1 MKNSLHLPPPQLQK
15 QQFKVFRKK
24 THTHTT
30 TTTTKKQK
38 KKTENNQQQQSVL
51 KTSTKQTKQGKMKN
65 PLHLFPPPP
74 HQLQKQQFKVFRKKK
89 HNNNTKKKKKK
100 QKTTNNNSLFSP
112 FKIDNTLFTSMQIP
126 AHQTLGSSLLSS
138 GSLSSPKAQPTAV
151 SRHPN
156 IPLAMT
162 NIQSN
167 STGKDL
173 KSDP

>member
-1 MKNSLHLPPPQLQK
+1 MKNPLHLFPPPSPQLQK

-24 THTHTT
+24 T
-30 TTTTKKQK
+30 
-38 KKTENNQQQQSVL
+38 QQQQQQQ
-51 KTSTKQTKQGKMKN
+51 KT
-65 PLHLFPPPP
+65 
-74 HQLQKQQFKVFRKKK
+74 
-89 HNNNTKKKKKK
+89 KKK
-100 QKTTNNNSLFSP
+100 QKTTNNNSLFSLL
-112 FKIDNTLFTSMQIP
+112 KIDNMLFSSMQIQ
-126 AHQTLGSSLLSS
+126 AHQTVGSSLLSS

>member
-1 MKNSLHLPPPQLQK
+1 MHNEFNYLPFEKNNNI
-15 QQFKVFRKK
+15 FYV
-24 THTHTT
+24 
-30 TTTTKKQK
+30 
-38 KKTENNQQQQSVL
+38 TETL
-51 KTSTKQTKQGKMKN
+51 TKQTKQGKMKN
-65 PLHLFPPPP
+65 PLHLFPLPPNCTNNS
-74 HQLQKQQFKVFRKKK
+74 LRFSEKKTQQQQQQ
-89 HNNNTKKKKKK
+89 K
-100 QKTTNNNSLFSP
+100 QKTTNNNNLFSLL
-112 FKIDNTLFTSMQIP
+112 KIDNMLFSSMQIQ
-126 AHQTLGSSLLSS
+126 AHQTVGSSLLSS

>member
-1 MKNSLHLPPPQLQK
+1 MNLITFPSRKTKIFLSNRDIDKTNKTRQDEKSPPSLPPPPE
-15 QQFKVFRKK
+15 KK
-24 THTHTT
+24 T
-30 TTTTKKQK
+30 
-38 KKTENNQQQQSVL
+38 QQQQ
-51 KTSTKQTKQGKMKN
+51 KT
-65 PLHLFPPPP
+65 
-74 HQLQKQQFKVFRKKK
+74 
-89 HNNNTKKKKKK
+89 KKK
-100 QKTTNNNSLFSP
+100 QKTTNNNSLFSLL
-112 FKIDNTLFTSMQIP
+112 KIDNMLFSSMQIQ
-126 AHQTLGSSLLSS
+126 AHQTVGSLLLSS